1 MQVPESEL
9 EQQEPLTTT
18 GAASS
23 WDGFSARRKVLVFA
37 AAFLAVVVVAA
48 MTSSELVAS
57 KRLGVTLGDGTAPF
71 LGLSTSPG
79 HTFKHMSKEC
89 VKDLIA
95 LEKEG
100 QKKGKQTS
108 AYHHNL
114 KCDDGQQVCKLAIK
128 FDDGYEHKASKCFPS
143 TCKVDNIK
151 KEVEADMPDGM
162 SVSYFKCDNA

>member
-95 LEKEG
+95 LEKEAE
-100 QKKGKQTS
+100 KKGNEASTDG
-108 AYHHNL
+108 HNQ
-114 KCDDGQQVCKLAIK
+114 KCDDGQQICKLTLKWGGA
-128 FDDGYEHKASKCFPS
+128 EHKASKCFPS